1 MSYIQNNLQAGEE
14 IKYKADIHWYIFA
27 YPVIL
32 LLLSAFFSSAQ
43 TGLFYYV
50 SIFLLLS
57 GLFQL
62 IKRILLKMGAEYVVT
77 NKKVIL
83 KSGILNKIKMSAPQF
98 YNIGKGKRIEVK
110 VCNEDSIQ
118 IRRVRCLLYYSN
130 SGKKECIGKIWISPL
145 IGYETCYFCMNV
157 DIPLTK
163 DEWHK
168 LTFRI
173 KRGKNYKDYKFL
185 KQQVQE

>member
-50 SIFLLLS
+50 SILLLLS
-57 GLFQL
+57 GLFLL

-83 KSGILNKIKMSAPQF
+83 KSGILNRDALELVLNKCEGIRINQSFMGRMLGFGSIVVTTGGVTNKFDFITNPIKF
-98 YNIGKGKRIEVK
+98 R
-110 VCNEDSIQ
+110 NEINAQIQ
-118 IRRVRCLLYYSN
+118 
-130 SGKKECIGKIWISPL
+130 
-145 IGYETCYFCMNV
+145 
-157 DIPLTK
+157 
-163 DEWHK
+163 
-168 LTFRI
+168 
-173 KRGKNYKDYKFL
+173 
-185 KQQVQE
+185 

>member
-83 KSGILNKIKMSAPQF
+83 KSGILNRDALELVLNKCEGIRSNQSLMGRMLGFGSIVVTTGGVTNKFDFITNPIKF
-98 YNIGKGKRIEVK
+98 R
-110 VCNEDSIQ
+110 NEINAQIQ
-118 IRRVRCLLYYSN
+118 
-130 SGKKECIGKIWISPL
+130 
-145 IGYETCYFCMNV
+145 
-157 DIPLTK
+157 
-163 DEWHK
+163 
-168 LTFRI
+168 
-173 KRGKNYKDYKFL
+173 
-185 KQQVQE
+185 

>member
-50 SIFLLLS
+50 SILLLLS

-83 KSGILNKIKMSAPQF
+83 KSGILNRDALELVLNKCEGIRINQSFMGRMLGFGSIVVTTGGVTNKFDFITNPIKF
-98 YNIGKGKRIEVK
+98 R
-110 VCNEDSIQ
+110 NEINAQIQ
-118 IRRVRCLLYYSN
+118 
-130 SGKKECIGKIWISPL
+130 
-145 IGYETCYFCMNV
+145 
-157 DIPLTK
+157 
-163 DEWHK
+163 
-168 LTFRI
+168 
-173 KRGKNYKDYKFL
+173 
-185 KQQVQE
+185 

>member
-50 SIFLLLS
+50 SILLLLS

-83 KSGILNKIKMSAPQF
+83 KSGILNRDALELVLNKCEGIRINQRLMGRMLGFGSIVVTTGGVTNKFDFITNPIKF
-98 YNIGKGKRIEVK
+98 R
-110 VCNEDSIQ
+110 NEINAQIQ
-118 IRRVRCLLYYSN
+118 
-130 SGKKECIGKIWISPL
+130 
-145 IGYETCYFCMNV
+145 
-157 DIPLTK
+157 
-163 DEWHK
+163 
-168 LTFRI
+168 
-173 KRGKNYKDYKFL
+173 
-185 KQQVQE
+185 

>member
-50 SIFLLLS
+50 SILLLLS

-83 KSGILNKIKMSAPQF
+83 KSGILNRDALELVLNKCEGIRINQILMGRMLGFGSIVVTTGGVTNKFDFITNPIKF
-98 YNIGKGKRIEVK
+98 R
-110 VCNEDSIQ
+110 NEINAQIQ
-118 IRRVRCLLYYSN
+118 
-130 SGKKECIGKIWISPL
+130 
-145 IGYETCYFCMNV
+145 
-157 DIPLTK
+157 
-163 DEWHK
+163 
-168 LTFRI
+168 
-173 KRGKNYKDYKFL
+173 
-185 KQQVQE
+185 

>member
-83 KSGILNKIKMSAPQF
+83 KSGILNRDALELVLNKCEGIRINQSFMGRMLGFGSIVVTIGGVTNKFDFITNPIKF
-98 YNIGKGKRIEVK
+98 R
-110 VCNEDSIQ
+110 NEINAQIQ
-118 IRRVRCLLYYSN
+118 
-130 SGKKECIGKIWISPL
+130 
-145 IGYETCYFCMNV
+145 
-157 DIPLTK
+157 
-163 DEWHK
+163 
-168 LTFRI
+168 
-173 KRGKNYKDYKFL
+173 
-185 KQQVQE
+185 

>member
-83 KSGILNKIKMSAPQF
+83 KSGILNRDALELVLNKCEGIRNNQSLMGRMLGFGSIVVTTGGVTNKFDFITNPIKF
-98 YNIGKGKRIEVK
+98 R
-110 VCNEDSIQ
+110 NEINAQIQ
-118 IRRVRCLLYYSN
+118 
-130 SGKKECIGKIWISPL
+130 
-145 IGYETCYFCMNV
+145 
-157 DIPLTK
+157 
-163 DEWHK
+163 
-168 LTFRI
+168 
-173 KRGKNYKDYKFL
+173 
-185 KQQVQE
+185 

>member
-50 SIFLLLS
+50 SILLLLS

-83 KSGILNKIKMSAPQF
+83 KSGILNRDALELVLNKCEGIRINQNLMGRMLGFGSIVVTTGGVTNKFDFITNPIKF
-98 YNIGKGKRIEVK
+98 R
-110 VCNEDSIQ
+110 NEINAQIQ
-118 IRRVRCLLYYSN
+118 
-130 SGKKECIGKIWISPL
+130 
-145 IGYETCYFCMNV
+145 
-157 DIPLTK
+157 
-163 DEWHK
+163 
-168 LTFRI
+168 
-173 KRGKNYKDYKFL
+173 
-185 KQQVQE
+185 

>member
-50 SIFLLLS
+50 SILLLLS

-62 IKRILLKMGAEYVVT
+62 SPGQGA
-77 NKKVIL
+77 
-83 KSGILNKIKMSAPQF
+83 SAMVMMEPSM
-98 YNIGKGKRIEVK
+98 N
-110 VCNEDSIQ
+110 DSISY
-118 IRRVRCLLYYSN
+118 VSCA
-130 SGKKECIGKIWISPL
+130 G
-145 IGYETCYFCMNV
+145 T
-157 DIPLTK
+157 
-163 DEWHK
+163 
-168 LTFRI
+168 
-173 KRGKNYKDYKFL
+173 
-185 KQQVQE
+185 

>member
-50 SIFLLLS
+50 SILLLLS

-62 IKRILLKMGAEYVVT
+62 IKEFFLRWALNMLSQT
-77 NKKVIL
+77 R
-83 KSGILNKIKMSAPQF
+83 KSF
-98 YNIGKGKRIEVK
+98 
-110 VCNEDSIQ
+110 
-118 IRRVRCLLYYSN
+118 
-130 SGKKECIGKIWISPL
+130 
-145 IGYETCYFCMNV
+145 
-157 DIPLTK
+157 
-163 DEWHK
+163 
-168 LTFRI
+168 
-173 KRGKNYKDYKFL
+173 
-185 KQQVQE
+185 

>member
-50 SIFLLLS
+50 SILLLLS

-62 IKRILLKMGAEYVVT
+62 IKRILLKMELNMLSQT
-77 NKKVIL
+77 R
-83 KSGILNKIKMSAPQF
+83 KSF
-98 YNIGKGKRIEVK
+98 
-110 VCNEDSIQ
+110 
-118 IRRVRCLLYYSN
+118 
-130 SGKKECIGKIWISPL
+130 
-145 IGYETCYFCMNV
+145 
-157 DIPLTK
+157 
-163 DEWHK
+163 
-168 LTFRI
+168 
-173 KRGKNYKDYKFL
+173 
-185 KQQVQE
+185 

>member
-27 YPVIL
+27 YPVIP
-32 LLLSAFFSSAQ
+32 FFSSAQ

-50 SIFLLLS
+50 SILLLLS

-83 KSGILNKIKMSAPQF
+83 KSGILNRDALELVLNKCEGIRINQSLMGRMLGFGSIVVTTGGVTNKFDFITNPIKF
-98 YNIGKGKRIEVK
+98 R
-110 VCNEDSIQ
+110 NEINAQIQ
-118 IRRVRCLLYYSN
+118 
-130 SGKKECIGKIWISPL
+130 
-145 IGYETCYFCMNV
+145 
-157 DIPLTK
+157 
-163 DEWHK
+163 
-168 LTFRI
+168 
-173 KRGKNYKDYKFL
+173 
-185 KQQVQE
+185 